1 MAVGFSGSN
10 GGITSRQHQVSR
22 GDIEL
27 AARRQF
33 LWPPLEVS
41 YFANNVC
48 NLKCQ
53 HCYVAYERVD
63 GSLDEQQWADVFEQC
78 LSLGA
83 LTFGNVGKEPTL
95 CWSKTTALLRWLAE
109 RRRSVRRLR
118 FGLVTNATRLDERK
132 AADLAALAPDYLDI
146 SLDGVGETHDA
157 IRGKGTYLQT
167 TRNIAALPPALR
179 EKVFVSFTV
188 NQWNTQSVPELVQ
201 EAFRLGVRNMLI
213 SPYVSTHTDNQGSTD
228 SLLASDHELVRMCI
242 ELVEGRLVDFQGLD
256 GFKLYV
262 KNDYTTTLSLMNAL
276 VAAGILDFDN
286 LWEDD
291 YGVIFTPYG
300 FGTNRV
306 YFNYLP
312 FDTTFRKAIRF
323 SHDGFIGN
331 CYDMFFRDYTQR
343 TVGNVCEVRLSE
355 LYQRLENSFLAA
367 NAVQTASRIVPAP
380 WSEAAFRDKG
390 SHHVAVGVAQQHA
403 CRELRIL

>member
-10 GGITSRQHQVSR
+10 GGITTRQHR
-22 GDIEL
+22 ITLDEIER
-27 AARRQF
+27 AAREQF

-48 NLKCQ
+48 NLRCR
-53 HCYVAYERVD
+53 HCYVAYERTD
-63 GSLDEQQWADVFEQC
+63 GGLDKQQWADVFEQC
-78 LSLGA
+78 VALGG

-95 CWSKTTALLRWLAE
+95 CWDKSISLLRWLAE
-109 RRRSVRRLR
+109 RRRLVRRLR

-132 AADLAALAPDYLDI
+132 AADLVALAPDYLDI

-167 TRNIAALPPALR
+167 TRNIAALPSDLR
-179 EKVFVSFTV
+179 EEVFISFTV
-188 NQWNTQSVPELVQ
+188 NQWNIRTVPALVR
-201 EAFRLGVRNMLI
+201 EASRLGVRNMLV
-213 SPYVSTHTDNQGSTD
+213 SPYVSTHVYNQGSSD
-228 SLLASDHELVRMCI
+228 SLLASDHALVRMCI
-242 ELVEGRLVDFQGLD
+242 ELVEGRLVDFQDLD

-276 VAAGILDFDN
+276 VAGGVLDFKN

-291 YGVIFTPYG
+291 YGVIFTPYA

-343 TVGNVCEVRLSE
+343 TVGNVHEVRLAE
-355 LYQRLENSFLAA
+355 LYQGLENSFLAA
-367 NAVQTASRIVPAP
+367 NAARSASRIVPAP
-380 WSEAAFRDKG
+380 WSEAVFRDKG
-390 SHHVAVGVAQQHA
+390 SRHA
-403 CRELRIL
+403 TVSIA

>member
-10 GGITSRQHQVSR
+10 GGITNRQHQVTR
-22 GDIEL
+22 DTLERT
-27 AARRQF
+27 AREQF
-33 LWPPLEVS
+33 LWRPLEVS

-48 NLKCQ
+48 NLRCH
-53 HCYVAYERVD
+53 HCYVAYERAD
-63 GSLDEQQWADVFEQC
+63 GGLDVQQWADVFEQC
-78 LSLGA
+78 LALGA

-95 CWSKTTALLRWLAE
+95 CWEKSISLLRWLAE

-118 FGLVTNATRLDERK
+118 FGLVTNATRLGEQK
-132 AADLAALAPDYLDI
+132 AADLAALGPDYLDI

-167 TRNIAALPPALR
+167 TRNIDALPPELR
-179 EKVFVSFTV
+179 EKVFISFTV
-188 NQWNTQSVPELVQ
+188 NQWNIQTVPAVVQ
-201 EAFRLGVRNMLI
+201 EASRLGVRNMLL
-213 SPYVSTHTDNQGSTD
+213 SPYVSTHVDNQGSAD
-228 SLLASDHELVRMCI
+228 SLLASDHALVRMCI
-242 ELVEGRLVDFQGLD
+242 YLVEGHLVDFQGLD
-256 GFKLYV
+256 GFKIYV
-262 KNDYTTTLSLMNAL
+262 KNDYTTTLPLMNAL
-276 VAAGILDFDN
+276 VAAGVVDFNN

-291 YGVIFTPYG
+291 YGVIFTPYA

-343 TVGNVCEVRLSE
+343 TVGNVREVMLAD
-355 LYQRLENSFLAA
+355 LYKRLERSFLAA
-367 NAVQTASRIVPAP
+367 NAARTASRMVPAP

-390 SHHVAVGVAQQHA
+390 SRHAAVGIA
-403 CRELRIL
+403 